1 MQVYQKSATSKMTNP
16 CELLGNHGIF
26 RELGKAFGRCLERR
40 DTDSI
45 TYFLKVISNLVQIS
59 DEITYLLGVDLPYLD
74 YLTQAVKAYLPLLLE
89 QQVLGGELGAKSPRK
104 ANEVVVQTAVQIM
117 VLMAQNA

>member
-1 MQVYQKSATSKMTNP
+1 M
-16 CELLGNHGIF
+16 EG
-26 RELGKAFGRCLERR
+26 R

-89 QQVLGGELGAKSPRK
+89 QQVVGGELGAKSPRK
-104 ANEVVVQTAVQIM
+104 AYMVVVQTAVQIM